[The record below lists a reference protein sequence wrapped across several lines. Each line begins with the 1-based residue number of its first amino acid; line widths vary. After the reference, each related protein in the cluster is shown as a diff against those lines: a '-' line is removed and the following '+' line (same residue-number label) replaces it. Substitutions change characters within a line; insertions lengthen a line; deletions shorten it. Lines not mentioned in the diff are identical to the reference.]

1 MFKRQLEEIEKK
13 YNELQQLLSDPK
25 ILSDMELVKKY
36 SKAQASL
43 EPLVTKFHQYQDVVN
58 RLSEAKEILQ
68 SENDPEMREL
78 AEIELA
84 DLQKQEIKLNDEIG
98 VMLLPK
104 DPNDDK
110 NIIIEIRGGTGGE
123 EAALFA
129 GDLFRMY
136 CKFADKMRWKVEILD
151 ENPTDKGGYKEII
164 FAVNGKEVY
173 SRMKYESGVHRVQR
187 VPATEAS
194 GRVHTSAATVAV
206 LPEAEDVDV
215 ELKWEDIRVDTYRSG
230 GAGGQNVNKVETAVR
245 LTHVP
250 TGFVVACQSERSQ
263 HQNKDKAYKMLKSK
277 IFDMLEQEKIQKEAS
292 MRKSQVGSGDRS
304 ERIRTYNF
312 PQNRVTDHRINLTL
326 YNLDFIIDGA
336 MDELIESLIAADNK
350 KKLEMITSEQ
360 QPAGV

>member
-25 ILSDMELVKKY
+25 ILSDMASVKKY

-43 EPLVTKFHQYQDVVN
+43 EPLVTKFHQYQSVEQKI
-58 RLSEAKEILQ
+58 SETKDIIQ
-68 SENDPEMREL
+68 TENDPEMREL
-78 AEIELA
+78 AQMELA
-84 DLQKQEIKLNDEIG
+84 DLQKQESRLNDEITIL
-98 VMLLPK
+98 LLPK
-104 DPNDDK
+104 DPNDEK

-123 EAALFA
+123 EAALFG

-136 CKFADKMRWKVEILD
+136 CKYADKMRWKVEILD

-164 FAVNGKEVY
+164 FSISGKEVY

-187 VPATEAS
+187 VPETEAQ

-215 ELKWEDIRVDTYRSG
+215 ELKWEDIKVDTFRSG

-245 LTHVP
+245 LTHMP

-277 IFDMLEQEKIQKEAS
+277 IYDMLEQQKNQKEAS

-326 YNLDFIIDGA
+326 YNLDFIIEGA
-336 MDELIESLIAADNK
+336 MDELVESLIAADNK
-350 KKLEMITSEQ
+350 KKLELITAEQ
-360 QPAGV
+360 QPVIA